1 MKILLGFFVLM
12 GSVMVAAPCSYGEE
26 KMAHTS
32 PTIDS
37 ITAVLPV
44 DSVGPSAAFFEAIGF
59 TRDSEVPMAD
69 GSLGFVI
76 MKSGN
81 TQIMYQSKAS
91 IREDSDVLAEGADV
105 APVLIYITVSDV
117 KAVEAALNKGG
128 YNQIMA
134 LRETFY
140 GATEVSFR
148 EPGGH
153 IITFAQFG
161 G

>member
-1 MKILLGFFVLM
+1 MKTFLRIVVLM
-12 GSVMVAAPCSYGEE
+12 GSVMVAAPVSFGED

-44 DSVGPSAAFFEAIGF
+44 DSIDPSAAFFEAIGF

-76 MKSGN
+76 MKSGT

-91 IREDSDVLAEGADV
+91 IREDSDVLAQGADV
-105 APVLIYITVSDV
+105 APVLIYITVADV
-117 KAVEAALNKGG
+117 KAVETSLNAGG
-128 YNQIMA
+128 YDQIMA

-140 GATEVSFR
+140 GAQEVSYR